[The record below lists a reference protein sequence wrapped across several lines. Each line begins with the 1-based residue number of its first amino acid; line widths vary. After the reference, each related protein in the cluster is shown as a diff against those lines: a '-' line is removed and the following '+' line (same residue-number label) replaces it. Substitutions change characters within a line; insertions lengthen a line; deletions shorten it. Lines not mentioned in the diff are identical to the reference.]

1 MLKKNVVDLLR
12 APATFLTLVAA
23 NGAPRRRSR
32 SLKDATQA
40 ANPYLSRPAGLYD
53 SPLERAGFEPSV
65 PGVVT
70 AILRPPAAVVAG
82 LTAIFARLHPGGES
96 HERTRLGNEIPEL
109 AKNQIFRGFWMIPAS

>member
-53 SPLERAGFEPSV
+53 SSV